1 MPIIILA
8 VAFIII
14 NTIYVK
20 YYKIIR
26 NFKYKL
32 DIKKENVEFNREINV
47 DYSPS
52 IVSYLYNQKIELEK
66 DLISDILNLYARKII
81 DIRLK
86 EDNTYEIIMDR
97 DKYEDLYW
105 KNKLLENDRY
115 ILHTIVQK
123 RFNFKYE
130 EWQTKIKNV
139 YRKHLM
145 NNEEDKTNKHKND
158 SDMSYYIKMSIIIF
172 FITIILK
179 LLLRNRFFRKFI
191 NIYYIGSYNVNFY
204 SINRKDIK

>member
-26 NFKYKL
+26 NIKYKL
-32 DIKKENVEFNREINV
+32 EIKKENKEFNRDIDVE
-47 DYSPS
+47 YSPS

-81 DIRLK
+81 DITLN
-86 EDNTYEIIMDR
+86 EDKTYEITMDSQ
-97 DKYEDLYW
+97 KYEDLYW

-123 RFNFKYE
+123 RFDFKYE

-139 YRKHLM
+139 YRKYLM
-145 NNEEDKTNKHKND
+145 NNEEDKTDKPKKD
-158 SDMSYYIKMSIIIF
+158 SNMSYYIKMSVIIF
-172 FITIILK
+172 FITIILI
-179 LLLRNRFFRKFI
+179 LLLRNRYYKFI
-191 NIYYIGSYNVNFY
+191 NNIY
-204 SINRKDIK
+204 